1 MDRRPITELLAEA
14 RHGKRD
20 ALDRLL
26 PLVYDE
32 LRRLAHHRLRFER
45 PDHTL
50 NTTALVH
57 EAYLKLVD
65 QERVDWANRSHF
77 FAIAAQAMRRL
88 LVNYAEMRAAVKRGG
103 GAVHLPLEDAPIA
116 VSDAEAARYLAL
128 DEALRR
134 LERFNERGCRV
145 VEYRFFAGLSYEEI
159 GEVMGTSPITVRRA
173 WAAAKSWLRRELG
186 PELVTGPSAHP
197 SPPENPTPA

>member
-116 VSDAEAARYLAL
+116 VSDAE
-128 DEALRR
+128 
-134 LERFNERGCRV
+134 ERFNERGCRV